1 MNNQPGLGCWPSKYD
16 IRTFS
21 FAGKTYDKQSGG
33 KRYAPEDIE
42 DQSKVGICTSIS
54 LTQNAR
60 KATGIKYSADFQ
72 YLLQKKFYDSNSPIG
87 WGEGSS
93 IFHALKVAKNY
104 GLLPE
109 EEWNKSL
116 WRVTQADRDLPY
128 HQYIAKLK
136 AVPEQE
142 IQRLL
147 EIAKDHKIKAYA
159 EVIVDRDSM
168 ARAIDE
174 SKAGILAR
182 FNVGKE
188 WWSKNGVDSW
198 RKEDLEPLRSPQI
211 VVSGHAVTES
221 NYDGRSFRIANS
233 WGREWAHGGTAYHL
247 LYNYSPTECWAVF
260 YFDKELPKEIEKQ
273 IDERNSLYGQILNN
287 IQKIIELLKKMRN
300 VLPS

>member
-1 MNNQPGLGCWPSKYD
+1 MKNHPGMSCYPSKYD
-16 IRTFS
+16 IRTFTT
-21 FAGKTYDKQSGG
+21 GVPTKIYDKQSGG
-33 KRYAPEDIE
+33 KRYSPEDIE
-42 DQSKVGICTSIS
+42 DQSVSPICTSIS

-60 KATGIKYSADFQ
+60 KATGIRYSADFQ

-128 HQYIAKLK
+128 NQYITKLK
-136 AVPEQE
+136 AISEQE

-159 EVIVDRDSM
+159 EVSVDRDSM

-182 FNVGKE
+182 FAVGKE
-188 WWSKNGVDSW
+188 WWTSPSGISSW
-198 RKEDLEPLRSPQI
+198 KKEDLEPLRAPRQI
-211 VVSGHAVTES
+211 ISGHGVTES
-221 NYDGRSFRIANS
+221 NYDGRSFRIANTWS
-233 WGREWAHGGTAYHL
+233 KLWADNGTAYHL
-247 LYNYSPTECWAVF
+247 LNQYHATECWIVF
-260 YFDKELPKEIEKQ
+260 YNEKETPPEILEKLKFR
-273 IDERNSLYGQILNN
+273 ISLLGKLADAL
-287 IQKIIELLKKMRN
+287 QKLLELLSKRS
-300 VLPS
+300 L